1 MANYGKNADSAYT
14 SILKAGRLLPISRTV
29 KVFDNITGAQISSDE
44 QSGTIAGVVFSK
56 VKTPQYE
63 SFGEKFVEAMIRG
76 AARVITAAAKNAPFV
91 PQAGDVVSF
100 DGSSW
105 EVYGTRDLNPAGIP
119 ILYTLGVVKK

>member
-1 MANYGKNADSAYT
+1 MANYANNARSAYA
-14 SILKAGRLLPISRTV
+14 SILKAGGLLPISRTV
-29 KVFDNITGAQISSDE
+29 KVFDNVTGEETSSTVS
-44 QSGTIAGVVFSK
+44 SGTIAGVVFSK

-63 SFGEKFVEAMIRG
+63 SFGEKFIEAMIRG
-76 AARVITAAAKNAPFV
+76 AARVITAAALNAPFT

-105 EVYGTRDLNPAGIP
+105 EVYGMRDLNPAGIP